1 MAGFKTWHVQ
11 VHSVQNSMCDL
22 AVRKIISHEIEAL
35 SITGEKKTHIQPT
48 VTELQS
54 ERRQKYGNI
63 VRLILVLGAA
73 LRILGGPSQW
83 GRRPDS
89 KSTSLQHYSTV
100 CILLGKTSWAL

>member
-22 AVRKIISHEIEAL
+22 AVRKIIGHEIEAL
-35 SITGEKKTHIQPT
+35 SIIGERDTHT
-48 VTELQS
+48 AHVTKLQS

-73 LRILGGPSQW
+73 LRILGGPSQ
-83 GRRPDS
+83 
-89 KSTSLQHYSTV
+89 
-100 CILLGKTSWAL
+100 